1 MPLKKLALKAGINQE
16 NTRYTSENGWWVADK
31 IRFRQGTPE
40 KIGGWARLSANS
52 YLGVCR
58 SLFPWATNGGVEY
71 MGVGTNIK
79 FYVEFDGAYNDI
91 TPLASTVTLTNP
103 FVTVSGSPI
112 VTVND
117 VAHGSTTGS
126 YVTFSGAVDVGGV
139 TAAMLN
145 QEFVITV
152 VTADQYT
159 ITVSGNATSNVPG
172 GGGGTVTAQYQLP
185 IGSAVPTPLSG
196 WGAGGWGL
204 GPWGTGTTSAT
215 QIRLWSQANYGQDL
229 FFAYR
234 GGPPCYWVSASGVN
248 TRGVLVSTLSGASGV
263 PVVVNS
269 VLVSDTSRFALAF
282 GCNEIDSTSIDPML
296 IRWSDQ
302 ENIADWTPSPLNQAG
317 GIRISHGSKIV
328 AALQTRQ
335 EILVWSDTALYSLQY
350 SAPPVLWAP
359 QLLADNIS
367 IISPNAMA
375 TASGR
380 VFWMGNGKFYSY
392 SGNPDTMRCDLRQYI
407 FQNFNSD
414 MSDQVFSGSNEQFN
428 EVWWFYP
435 SSNSTTPNKYVI
447 YNYVEDVWIMG
458 EMERFAWVDRGVRQ
472 YPTSAGT
479 DKLIQQEFGVDDAS
493 GDATVA
499 IPAYIESAEFD
510 IDDGDHFAFV
520 RRMLPDITFRGSI
533 AENPNALFTLY
544 PMKNSGTGFGTS
556 VGGSRDAEV
565 IRSVAVPVEEFTGQV
580 FIRVRGRQMVM
591 RVESLD
597 LGVTWQ
603 LGSPRI
609 DIRQDGRR

>member
-1 MPLKKLALKAGINQE
+1 VPLKKLSLKAGINQE
-16 NTRYTSENGWWVADK
+16 NTRYTNENGWWVADK

-40 KIGGWARLSANS
+40 KIGGWARLSSNS

-58 SLFPWATNGGVEY
+58 SLFPWGTNGGVQY

-91 TPLASTVTLTNP
+91 TPVVSTATLTNP
-103 FVTVSGSPI
+103 FVTTSGSA
-112 VTVND
+112 VVVVND
-117 VAHGSTTGS
+117 VAHGSSTGS
-126 YVTFSGAVDVGGV
+126 YVTFSGAVDVGGI

-145 QEFVITV
+145 KEFAITV

-159 ITVSGNATSNVPG
+159 ITVSGNATSNAT
-172 GGGGTVTAQYQLP
+172 GGGTVTAQYQLP
-185 IGSAVPTPLSG
+185 IGNAVPTPLSG

-215 QIRLWSQANYGQDL
+215 QIRLWSQANFGQDL
-229 FFAYR
+229 LFAYR
-234 GGPPCYWVSASGVN
+234 GGPLCYWASASGLS
-248 TRGVLVSTLSGASGV
+248 TRGVLVSSLVGASDV

-269 VLVSDTSRFALAF
+269 VLVSDSSRFAFAF
-282 GCNEIDSTSIDPML
+282 GCNELGTTSLDPML

-302 ENIADWTPSPLNQAG
+302 EDVANWTPAVTNQAG
-317 GIRISHGSKIV
+317 GIRLSHGSEIV

-335 EILVWSDTALYSLQY
+335 EILVWTDTALYSLQY
-350 SAPPVLWAP
+350 QGPPFVWGV
-359 QLLADNIS
+359 QLLADNVS
-367 IISPNAMA
+367 IISNNAMVTVA
-375 TASGR
+375 GR

-392 SGNPDTMRCDLRQYI
+392 AGNADTMRCDLRQYI
-407 FQNFNSD
+407 FQNFNYD
-414 MSDQVFSGSNEQFN
+414 MSDQVFCGSNEQFN

-435 SSNSTTPNKYVI
+435 SSSSTTPNKYII
-447 YNYVEDVWIMG
+447 YNYLEDVWIMG
-458 EMERFAWVDRGVRQ
+458 ELERFAWVDRGVRQ
-472 YPTSAGT
+472 YPTAAGT
-479 DKLIQQEFGVDDAS
+479 DKLIQQEFGVDDAAGAS
-493 GDATVA
+493 TVA

-520 RRMLPDITFRGSI
+520 RRMLPDITFRGST
-533 AENPNALFTLY
+533 ADNPSVLFTLY

-580 FIRVRGRQMVM
+580 FIRVRGRQMVI
-591 RVESLD
+591 RVESTA

-609 DIRQDGRR
+609 DMRQDGRR